1 MPKKIS
7 GARKKSAGLKSS
19 ASMAE
24 RIAKA
29 FAVLASGL
37 PNPWDESTDFFRP
50 FSAPFAAGSPINE
63 ATLKAALK
71 IGARYKLD
79 ISDVGVLGE
88 GYGEPEE
95 SSFRVLQSVMNA
107 ALTETKL
114 VFARGKGV
122 VRVRTWI
129 LGRTPAG
136 DLAGLRT
143 ETTET

>member
-1 MPKKIS
+1 MPTKVS
-7 GARKKSAGLKSS
+7 RARKKSASLKGS

-29 FAVLASGL
+29 LAVLSSGL
-37 PNPWDESTDFFRP
+37 PNPFDESTDYFRA
-50 FSAPFAAGSPINE
+50 FSAPFPVDSPINE
-63 ATLKAALK
+63 ATLRAALK
-71 IGARYKLD
+71 VGARYKLD
-79 ISDVGVLGE
+79 ITDMGDLGE

-95 SSFRVLQSVMNA
+95 SFFRVLQSVMSA
-107 ALTETKL
+107 TLGETKL
-114 VFARGKGV
+114 VFARAPGV

-129 LGRTPAG
+129 LGRTPVG